1 MKKLLFFLFTLL
13 FSLNLHAKDL
23 QFIEGF
29 EDIPLIYNMKQI
41 LDNDISFNNEET
53 GYIETNII
61 ATKKIS
67 FDNFKLFY
75 IETLPQ
81 LGWNLHTNTTN
92 NLIFYRENNI
102 LEFLKLKD
110 TPLKVSISLKN
121 RN

>member
-1 MKKLLFFLFTLL
+1 
-13 FSLNLHAKDL
+13 LNAKEL

-29 EDIPLIYNMKQI
+29 EDIPLNNNMKQV

-53 GYIETNII
+53 GYIETNLI

-67 FDNFKLFY
+67 FDYFKRFY

-81 LGWNLHTNTTN
+81 LGWNLHTNTVN

>member
-1 MKKLLFFLFTLL
+1 MKKLLFFLLTLL

-53 GYIETNII
+53 GYIETNLI

>member
-1 MKKLLFFLFTLL
+1 MKKYYFFLFILL
-13 FSLNLHAKDL
+13 FSFSLNAKEL

-29 EDIPLIYNMKQI
+29 EDIPLNNNMKQV

-53 GYIETNII
+53 GYIETNLI

-67 FDNFKLFY
+67 FNQFKRFY

-81 LGWNLHTNTTN
+81 LGWNLHINTVN

>member
-1 MKKLLFFLFTLL
+1 MRALGHEADLMRIYEKTFLIT
-13 FSLNLHAKDL
+13 
-23 QFIEGF
+23 
-29 EDIPLIYNMKQI
+29 
-41 LDNDISFNNEET
+41 
-53 GYIETNII
+53 
-61 ATKKIS
+61 TKNV
-67 FDNFKLFY
+67 DNFKLFY

>member
-1 MKKLLFFLFTLL
+1 MKKHLFFLFTLL
-13 FSLNLHAKDL
+13 FSLNLHAEDL

-29 EDIPLIYNMKQI
+29 EDIPLIYKMKQI

-53 GYIETNII
+53 GYIETNLI

-67 FDNFKLFY
+67 FDHFKLFY

-81 LGWNLHTNTTN
+81 LGWNLHTNTAN